1 MADEPTFTIGIE
13 EEYLLV
19 DQDSRDLAADPP
31 QKMLDEIEKR
41 LTGQVSPEFLR
52 AQIEVETRV
61 CSSVTQ
67 VRADLAKLRRTV
79 ASVASDHGFAP
90 IAAATHPFA
99 SWRDQKQTDKERYN
113 DLAKD
118 LQAVA
123 RRLLICGQHVHVAIE
138 DDDLRID
145 LMNQIP
151 YFLPHLLAL
160 STSSPFW
167 RGVDTGLMSYRLT
180 VFDGL
185 PRTGLPDQF
194 DSHGE
199 YQRLVGQLTGAGLI
213 KDATMIWWDIRPS
226 AKYPTLEMRMT
237 DVCTRLEDSITVAA
251 LYACI
256 VSMLYRLRR
265 DNQRWRIYPRSL
277 VDENRWLAQR
287 FGVTGQLVDFGLG
300 RMVDYPEL
308 LEELIELV
316 REDAERLNCVA
327 EVEHAREIVRRGTSA
342 QRQLAVFAA
351 AVDGGAPH
359 DQALRQVVDDLIA
372 QTVDG
377 LDDN

>member
-1 MADEPTFTIGIE
+1 MATEPTFTIGVE

-19 DQDSRDLAADPP
+19 DRATRDLAADPSK
-31 QKMLDEIEKR
+31 KMLAEIEKR

-61 CSSVTQ
+61 CGSIAEA
-67 VRADLAKLRRTV
+67 REDLGHLRRTV
-79 ASVASDHGFAP
+79 AGVANDFGYAP

-145 LMNQIP
+145 LMDQIP

-167 RGVDTGLMSYRLT
+167 RGEETGLMSYRLT

-194 DSHGE
+194 ASHGE

-237 DVCTRLEDSITVAA
+237 DVCTRLEDSMTVAA

-256 VSMLYRLRR
+256 ISMLHRLRG

-277 VDENRWLAQR
+277 IDENRWLAQR

-300 RMVDYPEL
+300 RMVDYSDL

-351 AVDGGAPH
+351 AKNNGDSQ
-359 DQALRQVVDDLIA
+359 DQALRRVVDDLIA
-372 QTVDG
+372 QTVVG
-377 LDDN
+377 LDG

>member
-1 MADEPTFTIGIE
+1 
-13 EEYLLV
+13 
-19 DQDSRDLAADPP
+19 
-31 QKMLDEIEKR
+31 
-41 LTGQVSPEFLR
+41 
-52 AQIEVETRV
+52 
-61 CSSVTQ
+61 
-67 VRADLAKLRRTV
+67 
-79 ASVASDHGFAP
+79 
-90 IAAATHPFA
+90 
-99 SWRDQKQTDKERYN
+99 
-113 DLAKD
+113 
-118 LQAVA
+118 
-123 RRLLICGQHVHVAIE
+123 
-138 DDDLRID
+138 
-145 LMNQIP
+145 
-151 YFLPHLLAL
+151 
-160 STSSPFW
+160 
-167 RGVDTGLMSYRLT
+167 MSYRLT

-194 DSHGE
+194 ASHGE

-300 RMVDYPEL
+300 RMVDYSDL

-351 AVDGGAPH
+351 AKNNGDSQ
-359 DQALRQVVDDLIA
+359 DQALRRVVDDLIA
-372 QTVDG
+372 QTVVGRDG
-377 LDDN
+377 

>member
-31 QKMLDEIEKR
+31 QKMLAEIEKR

-61 CSSVTQ
+61 CGSIAEA
-67 VRADLAKLRRTV
+67 REDLGHLRRTV
-79 ASVASDHGFAP
+79 ASVANDHGFAP

-351 AVDGGAPH
+351 AKNNGDSQ
-359 DQALRQVVDDLIA
+359 DQALRRVVDDLIA
-372 QTVDG
+372 QTVVG
-377 LDDN
+377 LDG